1 MLSPREDLHSPSQT
15 DLLQLLLR
23 SQVVRTRKIYH
34 SSSAK
39 KSLFFRE
46 RINKQATNLI
56 GWLSARAALADSI
69 AAQKCGLFHR
79 QVILRKQNSV
89 NMNQFSMLVKNV
101 VPPSSATSNVTS
113 TSSPTEAV
121 FKFAYRDNKPKKPLQ
136 ESRDDNQCC
145 QFGPV
150 FFTAI
155 IQEFILVI

>member
-1 MLSPREDLHSPSQT
+1 MQKDNF
-15 DLLQLLLR
+15 LLFL
-23 SQVVRTRKIYH
+23 
-34 SSSAK
+34 
-39 KSLFFRE
+39 RE

-79 QVILRKQNSV
+79 QVILRKQTSV

-101 VPPSSATSNVTS
+101 VPPSSATSNAAS
-113 TSSPTEAV
+113 TSAPTEAV

-145 QFGPV
+145 HFESG

-155 IQEFILVI
+155 